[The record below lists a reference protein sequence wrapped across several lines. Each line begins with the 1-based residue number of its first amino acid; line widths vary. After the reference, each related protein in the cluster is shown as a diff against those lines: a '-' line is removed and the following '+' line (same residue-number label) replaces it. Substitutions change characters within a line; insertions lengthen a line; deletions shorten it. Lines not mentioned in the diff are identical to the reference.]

1 MADLQTATIR
11 LTQPTVGGDSGTW
24 ATLLNNDLAFTDEA
38 VNQTA
43 TVNVPETNVVLVADA
58 VPSFGLI
65 SIHHSLPR

>member
-43 TVNVPETNVVLVADA
+43 TVNVRRRTLCLSRMRCRLSA
-58 VPSFGLI
+58 
-65 SIHHSLPR
+65 